1 MRLARPHRADPHPPT
16 ADRETRGRILEVAEG
31 LFIDRGFKGVS
42 MKEVATAV
50 QVTPAALY
58 YHFPGGK
65 DELFVETIRQFLH
78 EMIERAFRGIES
90 TPDFRARLTLL
101 TRNVLTTPIDRLAPL
116 MRDAHGY
123 LEEAK
128 PDLMSEIATTFGR
141 RATELFQE
149 AMDADEVSPAVPA
162 DLLATLHQGMC
173 IALLNRRHLFGQ
185 ERIASG
191 DDERLA
197 QTLVAVLLDGVGPTP
212 PALPTP

>member
-1 MRLARPHRADPHPPT
+1 
-16 ADRETRGRILEVAEG
+16 
-31 LFIDRGFKGVS
+31 
-42 MKEVATAV
+42 MKEGATAV
-50 QVTPAALY
+50 QVTPGALY

-65 DELFVETIRQFLH
+65 DELFVETIRQFLR

-149 AMDADEVSPAVPA
+149 AMDPDEGSPAVPA
-162 DLLATLHQGMC
+162 DLLSTLHRA
-173 IALLNRRHLFGQ
+173 IRTASLNLRPF
-185 ERIASG
+185 S
-191 DDERLA
+191 
-197 QTLVAVLLDGVGPTP
+197 
-212 PALPTP
+212 

>member
-1 MRLARPHRADPHPPT
+1 
-16 ADRETRGRILEVAEG
+16 VAEG
-31 LFIDRGFKGVS
+31 LFIDRGFKGVA
-42 MKEVATAV
+42 MKEVAKAV

-65 DELFVETIRQFLH
+65 DELFVETIRQFLR

-123 LEEAK
+123 LEGAK
-128 PDLMSEIATTFGR
+128 PDLMSEIANSFGR
-141 RATELFQE
+141 RVTELFQE
-149 AMDADEVSPAVPA
+149 AIDAGEVSPALPA
-162 DLLATLHQGMC
+162 DLLVTLHQGMC
-173 IALLNRRHLFGQ
+173 IALLNRRHFFA
-185 ERIASG
+185 EDRIAPG

-197 QTLVAVLLDGVGPTP
+197 QTLVAVLLDGAGLAP
-212 PALPTP
+212 PVLPRT